1 MFPGFNINDMNDIN
15 NMNMNNMNMN
25 MNNMNMNNMNMNNM
39 NMNNMNMNDMN
50 MNYMNYMNNMNM
62 NNINAGLL
70 NAFLNMMMMNQNVM
84 NNNQMDLNNMV
95 NPNIFQMNQQN
106 NNNFNHFQASRN
118 QNEQSIIQNGG
129 VMPRPNGVN
138 NNKEQKG
145 DLFPG
150 YIGPRINIIFE
161 TGTGLK
167 FNFPTPNNVP
177 VSQLLFNFIRKV
189 GVSDSLLGK
198 KIFFIINGE
207 TIPINESSSVE
218 TYFTSKSYGLASN
231 QIKIVVIDGNNVI
244 GAINHEIYS
253 YS

>member
-1 MFPGFNINDMNDIN
+1 MNGMN
-15 NMNMNNMNMN
+15 NMNMNNYMN
-25 MNNMNMNNMNMNNM
+25 MNNMNMNN
-39 NMNNMNMNDMN
+39 
-50 MNYMNYMNNMNM
+50 
-62 NNINAGLL
+62 INVGLL
-70 NAFLNMMMMNQNVM
+70 NAFLNMMMMNQNQM

-106 NNNFNHFQASRN
+106 NNNFNQFQVSRN

-138 NNKEQKG
+138 NNIVRKE

-150 YIGPRINIIFE
+150 YIGPRLNIIFE
-161 TGTGLK
+161 TGAGLK
-167 FNFPTPNNVP
+167 FNFPTPYDVP

-189 GVSDSLLGK
+189 GVSETLLGK

-207 TIPINESSSVE
+207 TIPINEPRSVE
-218 TYFTSKSYGLASN
+218 TYFKEKSYGLASN

-244 GAINHEIYS
+244 GAKNGKYIY
-253 YS
+253 

>member
-15 NMNMNNMNMN
+15 NTNMNNMNMN

-39 NMNNMNMNDMN
+39 NINNMNMNDMN

-138 NNKEQKG
+138 NNNTVRKG
-145 DLFPG
+145 DIFPG
-150 YIGPRINIIFE
+150 YEGPRINIIFE
-161 TGTGLK
+161 TGTGLI
-167 FNFPTPNNVP
+167 FNFPTPLNVS
-177 VSQLLFNFIRKV
+177 VSELLYKFIRKV

-198 KIFFIINGE
+198 KIFFIFNGK
-207 TIPINESSSVE
+207 TIPINEPRSVNTFFNE
-218 TYFTSKSYGLASN
+218 ENLGAAN
-231 QIKIVVIDGNNVI
+231 QTKIVVIDGNNVI
-244 GAINHEIYS
+244 GALNNGI
-253 YS
+253 